1 MASGTKAAASRG
13 NGGVGRL
20 LSAQEHAR
28 HVSAHSVRQGE
39 GLILDEAR
47 LPMKITRSSL
57 LKASPFLAL
66 AAGFAGGALAMALP
80 DLATPQRAVV
90 APTEQTDPYLQ
101 LVQAQPLVRAAP
113 SSRGE
118 VQLSFAPVA
127 AQAGPAVV
135 NVYAQRV
142 VRGGMSR
149 DPFFGRFGA
158 PRVEQSLGSGVIVRA
173 DGVIVT
179 NNHVIEGAQS
189 LKVVLSDRREFDA
202 ELVLADPRVDLAVL
216 RINAASERLPILPF
230 SDTHNLQVGDLV
242 LAIGN
247 PFGLQQTVTSGIISA
262 LARTEVGVSD
272 YAFFIQTDAAINR
285 GNSGGALVDMNGT
298 LVGINS
304 AIFSEGGGSNG
315 IGFAIPSEMVRR
327 VVESAVSGGR
337 TVVRPW
343 LGARLQNVTQEL
355 ARSMGL
361 ARPEGVLV
369 TELYPR
375 AAGER
380 AGLRNGDI
388 ILSVAGTEVR
398 DDGGVRYQFAT
409 QRPGARVQLLVLRGG
424 RQTTLT
430 ATAEA
435 PPGGAPEAREL
446 SGRHPLSGATVVT
459 LTPATAETAGL
470 DPFADGV
477 YIQALDRRGIAARQ
491 GFRPG
496 DIIDAINGQPVRD
509 AAQLDRA
516 LTQARAWVLGVER
529 GGQRTE
535 VRFGM

>member
-1 MASGTKAAASRG
+1 
-13 NGGVGRL
+13 
-20 LSAQEHAR
+20 
-28 HVSAHSVRQGE
+28 
-39 GLILDEAR
+39 
-47 LPMKITRSSL
+47 MKITPATL
-57 LKASPFLAL
+57 LKASPFVAL
-66 AAGFAGGALAMALP
+66 IVGFAGGALAFGPLRPGAP
-80 DLATPQRAVV
+80 AATPAVE
-90 APTEQTDPYLQ
+90 AAQTGQSDPYLQ
-101 LVQAQPLVRAAP
+101 LVQAGPLVRAVP

-118 VQLSFAPVA
+118 AQLSFAPVA

-142 VRGGMSR
+142 VRGMAR
-149 DPFFGRFGA
+149 DPFFGRFSA

-189 LKVVLSDRREFDA
+189 LKVVLADRREFDA
-202 ELVLADPRVDLAVL
+202 QLLLADPRVDLAVL
-216 RINAASERLPILPF
+216 RITAEQLPTLAF
-230 SDTHNLQVGDLV
+230 ANTNELAVGDMV

-285 GNSGGALVDMNGT
+285 GNSGGALVDMRGA
-298 LVGINS
+298 LVGVNT

-343 LGARLQNVTQEL
+343 LGARVQTVTQDL
-355 ARSMGL
+355 ARSLGL
-361 ARPEGVLV
+361 PRPEGVLV
-369 TELYPR
+369 RALYPR
-375 AAGER
+375 SAGER
-380 AGLRNGDI
+380 AGLREGDV
-388 ILSVAGTEVR
+388 ILRVAGAEVR
-398 DDGGVRYQFAT
+398 DEGALRYQFAT
-409 QRPGARVQLLVLRGG
+409 QRPGSRVPVVILRGG
-424 RQTTLT
+424 RQQTLT
-430 ATAEA
+430 AVAEA

-446 SGRHPLSGATVVT
+446 QGRHPLSGARVVT
-459 LTPATAETAGL
+459 LTPATAEAVGL

-477 YIQALDRRGIAARQ
+477 FIQALDRGGVAARI

-496 DIIDAINGQPVRD
+496 DIIDEINGQPIRD
-509 AAQLDRA
+509 AAQIDRA
-516 LTQARAWVLGVER
+516 LSQSTRWVIGVER
-529 GGQRTE
+529 NGQRAE
-535 VRFGM
+535 IRF

>member
-1 MASGTKAAASRG
+1 
-13 NGGVGRL
+13 
-20 LSAQEHAR
+20 
-28 HVSAHSVRQGE
+28 
-39 GLILDEAR
+39 
-47 LPMKITRSSL
+47 MKITRSGL
-57 LKASPFLAL
+57 LKASPFAAL
-66 AAGFAGGALAMALP
+66 VAGFAGGALA
-80 DLATPQRAVV
+80 VV
-90 APTEQTDPYLQ
+90 APMAVTQNAVESPVAEQTDPYLQ
-101 LVQAQPLVRAAP
+101 LVQAQPLTRATP
-113 SSRGE
+113 NSRGE

-142 VRGGMSR
+142 VRGMSR
-149 DPFFGRFGA
+149 DPFFGRFSG
-158 PRVEQSLGSGVIVRA
+158 PRVEQSLGSGVIVRN

-202 ELVLADPRVDLAVL
+202 TLLLADPRVDLAVL
-216 RINAASERLPILPF
+216 RINPGNERMPTLAF
-230 SDTHNLQVGDLV
+230 ANTNDLQVGDLV

-285 GNSGGALVDMNGT
+285 GNSGGALVDMSGS

-304 AIFSEGGGSNG
+304 AIYSETGGSNG

-343 LGARLQNVTQEL
+343 LGARVQAVTQDL
-355 ARSMGL
+355 ARSLGL
-361 ARPEGVLV
+361 PRPEGVLV
-369 TELYPR
+369 GELYPR

-380 AGLRNGDI
+380 AGLRNGDV
-388 ILSVAGTEVR
+388 ILSVAGVEVR
-398 DDGGVRYQFAT
+398 DEGGLRYQFAT
-409 QRPGARVQLLVLRGG
+409 QRPGARVPLAVIRDG
-424 RQTTLT
+424 RRISVV

-446 SGRHPLSGATVVT
+446 TGRHPLSGATVVT
-459 LTPATAETAGL
+459 LTPATAEAAGL

-516 LTQARAWVLGVER
+516 LTQSRAWVLGVER